1 MRSRLDVF
9 IGRLTARERTHV
21 DLLSAVLR
29 ELRFENAGYRQL
41 ELRAPWAISFAQAD
55 LRGMHLVLV
64 GRCELALGG
73 GSVLRLGP
81 GDLVL
86 ATRAD
91 PHVLRSPGAR
101 VRPMP
106 STALAQPSSGGP
118 LRAGGEGER
127 TSVLCGAFLVGNATH
142 PALAG
147 MPRIVHV
154 PAEAGGA
161 EWLGAFHHLLE
172 VEGKESGPGSALV
185 VSRLSDALLARALRF
200 EVERAGEGGW
210 LQALRDPELALA
222 LAAMHERIEGPWTL
236 HTLARHAG
244 LSRAV
249 FARRFTEK
257 VGQPPM
263 QYLLGLRMARAMEL
277 LRGGQHA
284 LAGIAARTGY
294 GSEAAFSTA
303 FKRWTGLSPGGYRKR
318 AGALPSGPS
327 PQAFLRERVR
337 RRKLGRR

>member
-1 MRSRLDVF
+1 M
-9 IGRLTARERTHV
+9 
-21 DLLSAVLR
+21 
-29 ELRFENAGYRQL
+29 
-41 ELRAPWAISFAQAD
+41 
-55 LRGMHLVLV
+55 
-64 GRCELALGG
+64 
-73 GSVLRLGP
+73 
-81 GDLVL
+81 
-86 ATRAD
+86 
-91 PHVLRSPGAR
+91 
-101 VRPMP
+101 
-106 STALAQPSSGGP
+106 
-118 LRAGGEGER
+118 
-127 TSVLCGAFLVGNATH
+127 LCGAFLVDNATH
-142 PALAG
+142 PALSG

-161 EWLGAFHHLLE
+161 EWLGAFHQLLE
-172 VEGKESGPGSALV
+172 VEGKESGSGSALV

-236 HTLARHAG
+236 HTLARQAG
-244 LSRAV
+244 LSRAA

-257 VGQPPM
+257 IGQPPM

-277 LRGGQHA
+277 LRRGQHA
-284 LAGIAARTGY
+284 LAGIAARIGY

-303 FKRWTGLSPGGYRKR
+303 FKRWTGISPGGYRRR

-327 PQAFLRERVR
+327 PQAPLRERAG